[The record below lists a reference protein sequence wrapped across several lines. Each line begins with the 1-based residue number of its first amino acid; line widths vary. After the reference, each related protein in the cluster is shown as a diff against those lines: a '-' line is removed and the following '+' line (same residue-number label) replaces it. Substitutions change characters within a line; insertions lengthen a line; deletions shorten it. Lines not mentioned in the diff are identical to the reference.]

1 MRDSQREP
9 GAYPRHSSSRPI
21 PSQPAQR
28 NPKPKPEPSGQPRPS
43 ARRPGMEASGQAP
56 RPRPP
61 LNSGDLPPR
70 RPKLPSAEE
79 TRASQFE
86 RTERLRALRQD
97 FLDHAQTKVKPQK
110 PRNVWLAVVL
120 TGVLLVLCIVGV
132 VAFFQLRPT
141 LFSSG
146 GQTIATQFM
155 DAMQQKNYTAAYA
168 DCSSSVQEAFSNHSG
183 ALSQSDFM
191 QQAQQADQVGPIT
204 SYTPAGSNSI
214 DSNNTQYTFSVTR
227 SHQPAVNVTIGVT
240 KGDDGSWKVSS
251 VDSALFPAP
260 TSQSGTT
267 PTPTSYPNLPD
278 ATSLTHPA
286 HKRIT

>member
-9 GAYPRHSSSRPI
+9 GAYPSRSSSRPI
-21 PSQPAQR
+21 SNQPSQR
-28 NPKPKPEPSGQPRPS
+28 NSKPKPELSGQPRS
-43 ARRPGMEASGQAP
+43 SSWRSGTEASGQAP

-61 LNSGDLPPR
+61 LNPGDLPPR

-110 PRNVWLAVVL
+110 PRNVWLAIVL

-132 VAFFQLRPT
+132 VAFVQLRPT
-141 LFSSG
+141 LFSNG

-168 DCSSSVQEAFSNHSG
+168 DCSSGVQETFSNHNLP
-183 ALSQSDFM
+183 LSQNDLV

-204 SYTPAGSNSI
+204 SYTLSGPDPTNP
-214 DSNNTQYTFSVTR
+214 NNYIFSVTR

-251 VDSALFPAP
+251 IDSALFPAP
-260 TSQSGTT
+260 TSYLTLPDNPSLTQAADKHVA
-267 PTPTSYPNLPD
+267 NLP
-278 ATSLTHPA
+278 A
-286 HKRIT
+286 

>member
-9 GAYPRHSSSRPI
+9 GAYPSRSSSRPLPNL
-21 PSQPAQR
+21 PSSSK
-28 NPKPKPEPSGQPRPS
+28 PKPKPEPSRQPRQNPWRS
-43 ARRPGMEASGQAP
+43 GMEASSQA
-56 RPRPP
+56 PRPP
-61 LNSGDLPPR
+61 LNPGDLPPR

-120 TGVLLVLCIVGV
+120 TGTLLVLCIVGV

-155 DAMQQKNYTAAYA
+155 NAMQQKSYAAAYA
-168 DCSSSVQEAFSNHSG
+168 DCSSGVQETFSNHSG
-183 ALSQSDFM
+183 ALSQGDFI

-260 TSQSGTT
+260 APQPDTT
-267 PTPTSYPNLPD
+267 PTPTSYLNLPD
-278 ATSLTHPA
+278 NRL
-286 HKRIT
+286 